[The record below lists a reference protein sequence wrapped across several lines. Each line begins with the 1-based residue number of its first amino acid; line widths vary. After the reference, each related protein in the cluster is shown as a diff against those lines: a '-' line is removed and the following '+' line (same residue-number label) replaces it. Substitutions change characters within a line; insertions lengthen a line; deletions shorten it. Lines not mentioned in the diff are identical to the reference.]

1 MIWLGGLVILMKTR
15 YKINNYILAGIPLTL
30 FVFFTFFDGYVWC
43 VDSPTYVNMTIDREP
58 IYPLFLLFFRMIFK
72 KEEVYLLVAVLFQ
85 GLLMAYAIYSFSKYI
100 TDKFKMNI
108 FEGIFIECI
117 FLTVS
122 LLCRFAAKRGSM
134 YSNSI
139 LSESLAYPL
148 FVLFFRY
155 LLQYL
160 YDNDNKSL
168 IIASALSFVLISTRK
183 QMYLSLFLL
192 IIVFVYQMITTRR
205 SKDIYK
211 ILIICLLVIG
221 SNKLLDY
228 TYNYAIRGL
237 KATHTSG
244 DRFPA
249 TVVFYCSTT
258 DNASSIQDAETRT
271 IFMKVSNECDK
282 KGLLK
287 TNTNGG
293 WYEYAMHFCDNYDLI
308 QLHNM
313 WPMEKDYVLSLH
325 NVNDNE
331 AEVIVDSYNK
341 IIIRSLVPKVWPVIL
356 HTFACNFL
364 LGLMTT
370 VAAVKSVFK
379 YYMYFICLS
388 YLTLL
393 ITYLVKKKEDDTT
406 KLSVIVFLSVV
417 MNVGI
422 VSMVIFPQTRYTIYN
437 MGLFYTAGFLMLK
450 GLVKALKQPKKN

>member
-1 MIWLGGLVILMKTR
+1 MMKTKD
-15 YKINNYILAGIPLTL
+15 KINNYILACIPLAF

-43 VDSPTYVNMTIDREP
+43 VDTPTYVNMTIDREP
-58 IYPLFLLFFRMIFK
+58 VYPLFLLFFRTIFK
-72 KEEVYLLVAVLFQ
+72 KEEVYLLIAVLFQ

-100 TDKFKMNI
+100 TEKFKLNI
-108 FEGIFIECI
+108 YEGIFIECI
-117 FLTVS
+117 FLAVS

-148 FVLFFRY
+148 FILFFRY
-155 LLQYL
+155 LLQHL

-168 IIASALSFVLISTRK
+168 LTASVLSFVLISTRK

-192 IIVFVYQMITTRR
+192 IIVFVYQMIITKRIK
-205 SKDIYK
+205 SVYK
-211 ILIICLLVIG
+211 VLSICLLVIG

-228 TYNYAIRGL
+228 TYNYAIRGI
-237 KATHTSG
+237 KATHTSS
-244 DRFPA
+244 DRFLT
-249 TVVFYCSTT
+249 TVVFYCSTKE
-258 DNASSIQDAETRT
+258 NASSIKDEETRT
-271 IFMKVSNECDK
+271 IFVNISQECEK

-287 TNTNGG
+287 TNINGG

-313 WPMEKDYVLSLH
+313 WPMEKEYALSLYK
-325 NVNDNE
+325 VNDNE
-331 AEVIVDSYNK
+331 AELIVDSYNK
-341 IIIRSLVPKVWPVIL
+341 EIIGSLVPKIWPVML

-379 YYMYFICLS
+379 YYMYFICLA
-388 YLTLL
+388 YLALMILYL
-393 ITYLVKKKEDDTT
+393 IKRKDDDTT
-406 KLSVIVFLSVV
+406 KLSVVVFLSVV

-437 MGLFYTAGFLMLK
+437 MGLFYTAGYLMLK
-450 GLVKALKQPKKN
+450 GFVRGLKQPKKN